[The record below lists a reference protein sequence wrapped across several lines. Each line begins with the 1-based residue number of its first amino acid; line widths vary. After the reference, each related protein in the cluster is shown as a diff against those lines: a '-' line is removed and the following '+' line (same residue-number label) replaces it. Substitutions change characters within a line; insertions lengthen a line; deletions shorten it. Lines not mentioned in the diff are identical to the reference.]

1 MESKYP
7 WTPISYFFFV
17 LAEEAQRRNSF
28 GSYIH
33 NLLKNWGVNSK
44 SFVVREFSIASPEI
58 LVFWILSWS
67 KYHGQQFSQIK
78 RSAFS
83 NIMANDWLHAFLKFT
98 TLGWLRLFYIFASFK
113 NVFPISS
120 HLFRLNSFMSTVSP
134 LKRAL

>member
-1 MESKYP
+1 MNTHQLIFFCSG
-7 WTPISYFFFV
+7 WISP
-17 LAEEAQRRNSF
+17 EKNSF

-33 NLLKNWGVNSK
+33 NLLKNWDLNSN
-44 SFVVREFSIASPEI
+44 SFVVRELSIASPEI

-83 NIMANDWLHAFLKFT
+83 NIMASDWLHAFLKFT

-113 NVFPISS
+113 NIFPISS
-120 HLFRLNSFMSTVSP
+120 HLFRLNSFMATVSP